1 MRVKCAI
8 VLGGAHMQQNIEG
21 KDTFCKA
28 ISKWHIIYIVFS
40 LGSSIWLVECHF
52 ASIPLRQRHGEG
64 AL

>member
-8 VLGGAHMQQNIEG
+8 VLGGTHMQQKIEG

-28 ISKWHIIYIVFS
+28 ISKWHLICIVFS
-40 LGSSIWLVECHF
+40 LGSSMWLVECYF